1 MEEKELAEFRSAK
14 PHKDQESLTKLW
26 NDGLEVSEI
35 SKLLHI
41 SVKLV
46 HLKLKEYGLTQNV

>member
-46 HLKLKEYGLTQNV
+46 HLKLKEYGLT

>member
-1 MEEKELAEFRSAK
+1 MDIKEINELRSTK
-14 PHKDQESLTKLW
+14 PHKDQEKLTKLW
-26 NDGLEVSEI
+26 NDGLEVGEI

-46 HLKLKEYGLTQNV
+46 HIKLKEYGLT